1 MIKQQQIN
9 QDFIHTLQ
17 SAIGLLDK
25 QQYAQLRK
33 DAIALG
39 EFLEN
44 PAFRIA
50 VFGPFNYGKSTLL
63 NALLGEKTLPIDLIP
78 TTGAAILVKYGQ
90 ELSTKITLTNGQEIR
105 EPGTKILQDYAILS
119 DARRMRDDV
128 ASVEVYCPHPFL
140 KTGVEF
146 LDLPGTNDQEAQD
159 NLVRDRLLGADLIIQ
174 LLDGRKLMT
183 LGERENLRDWL
194 LDRGINTVV
203 FVVNFLNLLEPEEQ
217 KEVSNRMRFVAESFR
232 ADLPDGVSN
241 LYRVDALPA
250 LRAKL
255 KGDVA
260 AAQTSGLSMFESA
273 LQMIVTAQQEK
284 NTVPLSRI
292 EAIAQQICEVLEG
305 KKSQALQSLATAQ
318 EKQQQKIAIQ
328 QKAEKLIKQG
338 IDSALSDFQSWLY
351 LPKLLDRYQNDLA
364 KALETTK
371 FDTWRTEQFQ
381 AEIGKYQTGIMEWV
395 KKASEFFP
403 INHPGEIDISFP
415 EPPQVLL
422 PAPPDSIKPSGQK
435 SRSSLPTA
443 IATGLG
449 WLLGGPVGAAV
460 AGGATYILT
469 KSPSNSPK
477 SNLSNEAYHAQLIQ
491 AYNHAAQDYL
501 TRFSEQAFATL
512 KDYEI
517 KVGQMIVIQN
527 PEPSKEMMMAQY
539 EIEFLDNLL
548 ARFQQNLANLK

>member
-1 MIKQQQIN
+1 MMKQQRIN

-63 NALLGEKTLPIDLIP
+63 NGLLGEKTLPIDLIP

-273 LQMIVTAQQEK
+273 LQMIVTAQAEK
-284 NTVPLSRI
+284 NTLPLSRI
-292 EAIAQQICEVLEG
+292 EAIAHQICEVLEG
-305 KKSQALQSLATAQ
+305 KKSQALQSLETAQ
-318 EKQQQKIAIQ
+318 KKQQQKIAIQ

-351 LPKLLDRYQNDLA
+351 LPKLLDCYQNDLA

-381 AEIGKYQTGIMEWV
+381 AEIGKYQQGIMEWV

-403 INHPGEIDISFP
+403 INPPGEIDISFP

-422 PAPPDSIKPSGQK
+422 PAPPESIKPSGQK

-443 IATGLG
+443 IATGVG

-469 KSPSNSPK
+469 KSPANSSK
-477 SNLSNEAYHAQLIQ
+477 SNLSNEAYQAQLIQ
-491 AYNHAAQDYL
+491 AYKDAAQDYL
-501 TRFSEQAFATL
+501 TRFSQQAFATL

-517 KVGQMIVIQN
+517 KVGQMIVMQN

-539 EIEFLDNLL
+539 EIEFLANLL
-548 ARFQQNLANLK
+548 ASFQQNLANL

>member
-1 MIKQQQIN
+1 
-9 QDFIHTLQ
+9 
-17 SAIGLLDK
+17 
-25 QQYAQLRK
+25 
-33 DAIALG
+33 
-39 EFLEN
+39 
-44 PAFRIA
+44 
-50 VFGPFNYGKSTLL
+50 
-63 NALLGEKTLPIDLIP
+63 
-78 TTGAAILVKYGQ
+78 
-90 ELSTKITLTNGQEIR
+90 
-105 EPGTKILQDYAILS
+105 
-119 DARRMRDDV
+119 MRDDV

-250 LRAKL
+250 LRSKL

-284 NTVPLSRI
+284 NTLPVSRI
-292 EAIAQQICEVLEG
+292 EAIAHQICQVLEL

-338 IDSALSDFQSWLY
+338 IESALSDFQGWLY
-351 LPKLLDRYQNDLA
+351 LPKLLESHQNDLA
-364 KALETTK
+364 KALENTK
-371 FDTWRTEQFQ
+371 FDTWRTEQFR
-381 AEIGKYQTGIMEWV
+381 AEIGKYQANIMEWV

-422 PAPPDSIKPSGQK
+422 PAPPDAIKPSGQK

-449 WLLGGPVGAAV
+449 WLFGGPVGAAV

-469 KSPSNSPK
+469 KSSANSPK
-477 SNLSNEAYHAQLIQ
+477 STLSNEAYHAQLIQ

-512 KDYEI
+512 RDYEI
-517 KVGQMIVIQN
+517 QVGQMIN
-527 PEPSKEMMMAQY
+527 HPNTEPSKEMIMVQY

-548 ARFQQNLANLK
+548 VSLQQNLATFK

>member
-217 KEVSNRMRFVAESFR
+217 KEVSHRMRFVAESFR

-284 NTVPLSRI
+284 NTVPVSRI
-292 EAIAQQICEVLEG
+292 EAIAQQICQVLES

-403 INHPGEIDISFP
+403 INHPGEIDIFFP

-422 PAPPDSIKPSGQK
+422 PAPPESIKPSGQK

-469 KSPSNSPK
+469 KSPANSPK

-512 KDYEI
+512 RDYEI
-517 KVGQMIVIQN
+517 KVEQMIVMQN
-527 PEPSKEMMMAQY
+527 TEPSKEIIMAQY

-548 ARFQQNLANLK
+548 ASFQQNLANL

>member
-1 MIKQQQIN
+1 MMKQQQIN

-273 LQMIVTAQQEK
+273 LQMIVTAQAEK
-284 NTVPLSRI
+284 NTLPLSRI
-292 EAIAQQICEVLEG
+292 EAIAQQICQVLEA

-422 PAPPDSIKPSGQK
+422 PAPPESIKPSGQK

-449 WLLGGPVGAAV
+449 WLFGGPVGAAV

-477 SNLSNEAYHAQLIQ
+477 ANLSNEAYHAQLIQ

-512 KDYEI
+512 RDYEI
-517 KVGQMIVIQN
+517 KVGQMIIIQN
-527 PEPSKEMMMAQY
+527 PEPSKDMIMAQY

-548 ARFQQNLANLK
+548 ASFQQNLANL

>member
-292 EAIAQQICEVLEG
+292 EAIAHQICEVLKA
-305 KKSQALQSLATAQ
+305 KKSEALQSLATAQ

-338 IDSALSDFQSWLY
+338 IEAALSDFQSWLY

-469 KSPSNSPK
+469 KSPANSSK

-539 EIEFLDNLL
+539 EIEFLANLL

>member
-1 MIKQQQIN
+1 MMKQQQVN
-9 QDFIHTLQ
+9 QDLINTLN
-17 SAIGLLDK
+17 SAIGVLDNK
-25 QQYAQLRK
+25 QYSQLRK
-33 DAIALG
+33 DAIALC

-90 ELSTKITLTNGQEIR
+90 ELSTKIILNNGQEIR

-119 DARRMRDDV
+119 DQRRMRDDV

-250 LRAKL
+250 LRSKL

-284 NTVPLSRI
+284 NTLPVSRI
-292 EAIAQQICEVLEG
+292 EAIAHQICQVLESN
-305 KKSQALQSLATAQ
+305 KSLALQALETAQ

-338 IDSALSDFQSWLY
+338 IEAALSDFQGWLY
-351 LPKLLDRYQNDLA
+351 LPKLLDRYQSDLA
-364 KALETTK
+364 KALENTK
-371 FDTWRTEQFQ
+371 FDTWKSEQFK
-381 AEIGKYQTGIMEWV
+381 AEIGKYQANIMEWV

-403 INHPGEIDISFP
+403 INHPGEIEFAFP
-415 EPPQVLL
+415 EPPQVFL

-449 WLLGGPVGAAV
+449 WLFGGPVGAAV

-469 KSPSNSPK
+469 KSSSNSPK
-477 SNLSNEAYHAQLIQ
+477 STLSNEAYHAQLIQ

-501 TRFSEQAFATL
+501 TRFSEQAFASL
-512 KDYEI
+512 RDYEI
-517 KVGQMIVIQN
+517 KVGQMINHPN
-527 PEPSKEMMMAQY
+527 PEPSKDMIMAQY
-539 EIEFLDNLL
+539 EMQFLDNLL
-548 ARFQQNLANLK
+548 ASFQQNLANLK

>member
-1 MIKQQQIN
+1 MMKQQQVN
-9 QDFIHTLQ
+9 QDLIHTLN
-17 SAIGLLDK
+17 SAIGVLDSE
-25 QQYAQLRK
+25 QYSQLRK
-33 DAIALG
+33 DAIALC

-78 TTGAAILVKYGQ
+78 TTGAAILVKYGR
-90 ELSTKITLTNGQEIR
+90 ELSTKITLLNGQEIR

-119 DARRMRDDV
+119 DQRRMRDDV

-250 LRAKL
+250 LRSKL

-284 NTVPLSRI
+284 NTFPVSRI
-292 EAIAQQICEVLEG
+292 EAIAHQLCQVLEL
-305 KKSQALQSLATAQ
+305 KKSQALQALETAHK
-318 EKQQQKIAIQ
+318 KQQQKLEIQ

-338 IDSALSDFQSWLY
+338 IESALSDFQGWLY
-351 LPKLLDRYQNDLA
+351 LPKLLDPYQSDLA

-381 AEIGKYQTGIMEWV
+381 AELVKYQANIMEWV

-403 INHPGEIDISFP
+403 INHPGEIELAFP
-415 EPPQVLL
+415 EPPQVFL
-422 PAPPDSIKPSGQK
+422 PAPPDSIKPSKQK

-449 WLLGGPVGAAV
+449 WLFGGPVGAAV

-469 KSPSNSPK
+469 KSSSNSPK
-477 SNLSNEAYHAQLIQ
+477 STLSNEAYHAQLIQ

-512 KDYEI
+512 RDYEI
-517 KVGQMIVIQN
+517 KVGQMIN
-527 PEPSKEMMMAQY
+527 HPNTEPSKEMMMVQY
-539 EIEFLDNLL
+539 EMQFLDNLL
-548 ARFQQNLANLK
+548 AIFQQNLANLK

>member
-174 LLDGRKLMT
+174 LLDCRKLMT

-292 EAIAQQICEVLEG
+292 EAIAQQICQVLEA

-477 SNLSNEAYHAQLIQ
+477 SNLSNEAYQAQLIQ

-539 EIEFLDNLL
+539 EIEFLANLL